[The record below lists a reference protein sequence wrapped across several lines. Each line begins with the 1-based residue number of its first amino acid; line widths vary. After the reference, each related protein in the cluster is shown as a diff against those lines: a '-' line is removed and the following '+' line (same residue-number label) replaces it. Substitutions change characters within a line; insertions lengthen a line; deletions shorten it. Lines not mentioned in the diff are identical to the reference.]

1 MVLLIAYGNPGR
13 GDDGLGPALA
23 DRIHRRGLPDVAV
36 KVDYQLKV
44 EHALDVSRSKTAIFV
59 DAQIGTRAPYQFSP
73 VEAETSADIS
83 SHALSPGAVLTLSNL
98 LFGATPSAFTLG
110 ISGFEFDR
118 IQEGLCDQAKEN
130 LRLAEDFLVQWL
142 SARRQGE
149 SARQAPQI

>member
-23 DRIHRRGLPDVAV
+23 DRIRRRGLPDVVV
-36 KVDYQLKV
+36 KIDYQLKV

-59 DAQIGTRAPYQFSP
+59 DAQIGAHAPYRFSP
-73 VEAETSADIS
+73 VEADISADIS

-98 LFGATPSAFTLG
+98 LFGAAPNAFTLG

-118 IQEGLCDQAKEN
+118 IKEELCDQAREN
-130 LRLAEDFLVQWL
+130 LRLAEAFLVQWL
-142 SARRQGE
+142 SVSRKGE
-149 SARQAPQI
+149 SAGQAPQI